1 MPKREI
7 EAARSLGMTS
17 AQVYRRVIIPN
28 AAVIATPSLINSLI
42 GLTKGTSL
50 AFSAGIVEMYAQA
63 QILGG
68 ADYRY
73 FERYISVALVY
84 WVISILIEYIGRSV
98 ENHMAIKAPEVTD
111 ISGIG
116 GDR

>member
-1 MPKREI
+1 
-7 EAARSLGMTS
+7 
-17 AQVYRRVIIPN
+17 
-28 AAVIATPSLINSLI
+28 
-42 GLTKGTSL
+42 
-50 AFSAGIVEMYAQA
+50 
-63 QILGG
+63 LGG

-84 WVISILIEYIGRSV
+84 WAISILIEYIGRSV

>member
-1 MPKREI
+1 
-7 EAARSLGMTS
+7 
-17 AQVYRRVIIPN
+17 
-28 AAVIATPSLINSLI
+28 
-42 GLTKGTSL
+42 
-50 AFSAGIVEMYAQA
+50 MYAQA

-98 ENHMAIKAPEVTD
+98 ENHMAIKVPEVTD

>member
-1 MPKREI
+1 M
-7 EAARSLGMTS
+7 
-17 AQVYRRVIIPN
+17 
-28 AAVIATPSLINSLI
+28 
-42 GLTKGTSL
+42 
-50 AFSAGIVEMYAQA
+50 
-63 QILGG
+63 GG

-111 ISGIG
+111 ISWNWGDHTISIVIWPSRNFQVAVLDGIDIDIEKG
-116 GDR
+116 GSCAFVVSGAGKSTIRSLNYLERNP